1 MRSKLSIAVLLIALV
16 LSTGLQAL
24 AMEHY
29 TNTATDQYG
38 KVVGGAQVAVYL
50 AGTSTLAAIYSDNSL
65 TVKANPFMTSVT
77 SGVVDFYAENGA
89 YDLVLT
95 AAGKVF
101 AADDTKRITLFD
113 YADLSVTALPASPFT
128 GQFVVVMDDV
138 TAGDCDSA
146 GGVAVS
152 LCVWDGAWATVGSGG
167 GGGATPG
174 LSSVLAIDRIDG
186 DAINQG
192 TAFQVGSTAANAY
205 MVTYYDSTD
214 GLIHTCLVDGVLDDC
229 NKRIKLLT
237 GKNFSIAN
245 SSGTSIFTVSESG
258 AITNATIDGSGT
270 GNSIILYQKICG
282 GDVAALN
289 PSDGTAQ
296 HVWNKDP
303 LSTAP
308 TLTAASGINRGT
320 AFLTFPDSD
329 GDYGVQITCEMPAIS
344 GAVDVVIWW
353 NTTGTGNARFQMATK
368 FYGDDVADDASFNT
382 ASVVTAAAGTSGRP
396 NRQVLSGLTVTGIG
410 TPALGRFRFFRN
422 RTEASDTL
430 NAALNVEKVEVWA
443 HVQY

>member
-1 MRSKLSIAVLLIALV
+1 MHLLTARYATIWIIWLMGAGISFAQNPYYDHGTFPATGTLGTSAGMRAELDSIEAGFAKLPTLSGNADKTVRVNAAGTALV
-16 LSTGLQAL
+16 ASDSPVMSGAAFPISPSVNAL
-24 AMEHY
+24 FLV
-29 TNTATDQYG
+29 TDD
-38 KVVGGAQVAVYL
+38 
-50 AGTSTLAAIYSDNSL
+50 S
-65 TVKANPFMTSVT
+65 
-77 SGVVDFYAENGA
+77 
-89 YDLVLT
+89 
-95 AAGKVF
+95 AAG
-101 AADDTKRITLFD
+101 A
-113 YADLSVTALPASPFT
+113 
-128 GQFVVVMDDV
+128 
-138 TAGDCDSA
+138 CDSA
-146 GGVAVS
+146 AGTEVT
-152 LCVWDGAWATVGSGG
+152 LCRWDGSSWIPIVGSSS
-167 GGGATPG
+167 AHG
-174 LSSVLAIDRIDG
+174 LTAVLAIDRIDG
-186 DAINQG
+186 DAINQ
-192 TAFQVGSTAANAY
+192 ASALRIGSTAANAY
-205 MVTYYDSTD
+205 MVTFYDSTD
-214 GLIHTCLVDGVLDDC
+214 GLIHTCLVGGVLDDC

-237 GKNFSIAN
+237 GKNFSVAN

-258 AITNATIDGSGT
+258 AITNATIDGSAT

-282 GDVAALN
+282 GDVAGLN

-308 TLTAASGINRGT
+308 TLTAASGANRGT

-368 FYGDDVADDASFNT
+368 FYGDDAADDASFNT